1 MIKYTA
7 YYRVSTLPQG
17 KSGLGLEAQKET
29 VKRFTNCNDCVI
41 AEFIEVASGKD
52 NTRTELS
59 KAIAH
64 AKLNGTKLLIAK
76 LDRLSRNA
84 AFIFD
89 LRDTKVDF
97 VCCDIPDANTL
108 TIGIFATMA
117 QHERELISSRTK
129 AALQAKKAQGAKLG
143 NPQGFVGQAKATAT
157 KRAKAE
163 SNLISEPTTKLK
175 SRIKEVI
182 ELAGF
187 RKESLSLSI
196 IAEKLNDSNLTTT
209 TGKSFTPQNV
219 VPLLKVVLNEL
230 NLKELPKF
238 EKVKAPTPSVI

>member
-7 YYRVSTLPQG
+7 YYRVSTLSQG
-17 KSGLGLEAQKET
+17 KSGLGLDAQKEA
-29 VKRFTNCNDCVI
+29 VRRFTNCDNCIV

-52 NTRTELS
+52 DTRVELS

-64 AKLNGTKLLIAK
+64 SKANGTKLLIAK

-84 AFIFD
+84 AFIFT

-143 NPQGFVGQAKATAT
+143 NPQGFVGQDKATAT
-157 KRAKAE
+157 KRAKAQK
-163 SNLISEPTTKLK
+163 NLNSEPFTVLK
-175 SRIKEVI
+175 NRVKEII

-187 RKESLSLSI
+187 RKENLSLSI
-196 IAEKLNDSNLTTT
+196 IATKLNEASFKTT
-209 TGKSFTPQNV
+209 TGKAFTPQNV
-219 VPLLKVVLNEL
+219 VPSLKVVLGEL
-230 NLKELPKF
+230 NLSELPRF
-238 EKVKAPTPSVI
+238 TPQ